1 MEGRG
6 PLRGQREP
14 ERKVSAR
21 ERVRDW
27 LEGYE
32 RAWRSPGTVSLRE
45 LFTEDAT
52 YSPGPYEKPR
62 EGLPAIA
69 ELWEAER
76 DGADEAFTMSSD
88 IVATDGDIAVVRVD
102 VGYSKPKKHEYRD
115 LWLIEF
121 APDGRCR
128 AFEEWPYWPGQ
139 RIAAPEA

>member
-6 PLRGQREP
+6 PLRGQGEP

-27 LEGYE
+27 LGGYE
-32 RAWRSPGTVSLRE
+32 RAWRSPGTVGLRE
-45 LFTEDAT
+45 LFTEDAS
-52 YSPGPYEKPR
+52 YSMGPYEKTQR
-62 EGLPAIA
+62 GLPAIA

-76 DGADEAFTMSSD
+76 AGPDEEFTMSSE

-121 APDGRCR
+121 AADGRCR
-128 AFEEWPYWPGQ
+128 AFEEWPFWPE
-139 RIAAPEA
+139 RTIVPPAS